1 MKTKILDRKHPNFR
15 HQHTQSV
22 NQSVIRQ
29 TQQKEKHENKKRDC
43 RQLAAKIYRA
53 RPGRFFQ
60 IHPADKFRILS
71 GTIF

>member
-43 RQLAAKIYRA
+43 RQLAAKI
-53 RPGRFFQ
+53 
-60 IHPADKFRILS
+60 
-71 GTIF
+71 